1 MAHPGSRSALPLA
14 RKCAKFGTRA
24 AESLLSGS
32 NGTCVTC
39 WGARAS
45 QPGGGQRAREHGA
58 ASRTGHLSSGTPHA
72 RGPVSSADQ
81 GIGAAAH

>member
-1 MAHPGSRSALPLA
+1 MAHPGSRSALLLA
-14 RKCAKFGTRA
+14 RKCGKVGTRA

-39 WGARAS
+39 WGAGAS
-45 QPGGGQRAREHGA
+45 QPGGGERAREDGA
-58 ASRTGHLSSGTPHA
+58 ASRAGHRSSGIPHA

-81 GIGAAAH
+81 GNGTAAP